1 MSDGWRD
8 RITSEV
14 AAKAAESAK
23 NSPGTSASQRM
34 SRVAFS
40 VPAHQLLVRAASAR
54 GISLSGYARRSTMAM
69 VALDLGLDPRA
80 VFELDAAIAPLGK
93 GGVGLTRDL
102 DGELW
107 GSWEVRRP

>member
-1 MSDGWRD
+1 
-8 RITSEV
+8 
-14 AAKAAESAK
+14 
-23 NSPGTSASQRM
+23 
-34 SRVAFS
+34 
-40 VPAHQLLVRAASAR
+40 
-54 GISLSGYARRSTMAM
+54 MAM

-80 VFELDAAIAPLGK
+80 VFELDAASASLGK